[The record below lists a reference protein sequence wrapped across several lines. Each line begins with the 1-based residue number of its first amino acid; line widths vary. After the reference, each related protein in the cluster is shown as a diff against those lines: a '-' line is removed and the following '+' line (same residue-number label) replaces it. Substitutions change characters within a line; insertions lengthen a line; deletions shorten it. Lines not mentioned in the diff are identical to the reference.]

1 MLQNKIRPAAEV
13 KLLFF
18 FSASVVEVDFKE
30 FINKRDNLLH
40 QMGSNT
46 VGAVNSEFVLIIFR
60 FSIDEPHETQKGIY
74 ESLYVVC
81 YGWA

>member
-40 QMGSNT
+40 QMGSDA

-60 FSIDEPHETQKGIY
+60 FSIDEPHEIQKGIY
-74 ESLYVVC
+74 EFLHVVC
-81 YGWA
+81 YG